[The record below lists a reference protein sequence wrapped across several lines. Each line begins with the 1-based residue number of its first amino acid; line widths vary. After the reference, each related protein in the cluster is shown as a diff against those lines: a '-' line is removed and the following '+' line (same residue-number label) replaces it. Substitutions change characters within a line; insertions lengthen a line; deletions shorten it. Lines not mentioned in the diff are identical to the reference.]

1 MIRKSPD
8 ILRTI
13 EELAAG
19 GLQGGAFLFRVA
31 KKGEL
36 LVRQGEATTKVVV
49 IRSGVVKCYITEGNE
64 KDFILDFLGEG
75 EVLGELEAICRT
87 PALCNVQTLSEAAV
101 YLIDKP
107 TFLDLLGKH
116 GGLNMAIL
124 ELMAIRL
131 ANTATRAARQQLY
144 TLDHSLS
151 QLMAVLE
158 REKIPVTK
166 QDLADYLGIS
176 LRSLN
181 RLLKARGI

>member
-19 GLQGGAFLFRVA
+19 GRRGEGFLLRVA

-36 LVRQGEATTKVVV
+36 LVRQGETTTKVLV

-87 PALCNVQTLSEAAV
+87 PALCTVQTLSEV
-101 YLIDKP
+101 
-107 TFLDLLGKH
+107 
-116 GGLNMAIL
+116 
-124 ELMAIRL
+124 
-131 ANTATRAARQQLY
+131 
-144 TLDHSLS
+144 
-151 QLMAVLE
+151 V
-158 REKIPVTK
+158 V
-166 QDLADYLGIS
+166 
-176 LRSLN
+176 
-181 RLLKARGI
+181 